1 MMPEAVGYTRI
12 SMQDQSNNSLNDQA
26 IVITEYCKAN
36 NLTLT
41 KIFTDNGKSAF
52 TFDRP
57 EWKLLEKYIRE
68 NKSIKYLVI
77 KHIDR
82 FSRAT
87 LMDALVK
94 LHEIEEKLKVKVLTV
109 SDRVDQ
115 NSNELGVQ
123 MLRTMNLIFS
133 NNERNRIQERVK
145 DGIYRSYSEG
155 RYCGMAPYGYKNSR
169 DKNGKPL
176 IQIHEEKAAH
186 IRKIFSLYKQGL
198 NPEAIRNEVIK
209 DGFNQKGNSAIQNI
223 LSNPLYAGILVLPAY
238 KGQPSREVNALHEP
252 IISKVDFYTVQPN
265 INKRTATT
273 QLSEE
278 VWLRGIVHCHCG
290 RKMTAGNSR
299 GQHGK
304 YYWYYKCSEH
314 RKDYSATKLHGQFK
328 EILEVISFSKSS
340 IEFYQANLM
349 SKIEEYQNKKGGNI
363 MRLKLALQKV
373 QKKIEDTQTRYLL
386 NPGIVE
392 PYIYSKAM
400 TELRSDESRLA
411 TDLSKTKTDTDTMV
425 AMAKELLPKLSQ
437 LSEVFCNWPLFR
449 QQLFIKVV
457 FSDALSYF
465 EGFYRTPFIHPMF
478 ADKALILKQKGLLII
493 GQPSAEFNKLRLG
506 TPEGSCSEPLDSLE
520 QLYRVFVA

>member
-1 MMPEAVGYTRI
+1 MPDAIGYCRI
-12 SMQDQSNNSLNDQA
+12 SVADQSNNSLNDQA
-26 IVITEYCKAN
+26 IVITDYCKAN

-57 EWKLLEKYIRE
+57 EWKHLEKYIKE
-68 NKSIKYLVI
+68 NKSIKYLVV

-145 DGIYRSYSEG
+145 DGIYRSYAEG
-155 RYCGMAPYGYKNSR
+155 RYCGMAPYGYKNAR
-169 DKNGKPL
+169 DHKGKPL
-176 IQIHEEKAAH
+176 IQVDEAKADH

-198 NPEAIRNEVIK
+198 NPEAIRTEVKK
-209 DGFNQKGNSAIQNI
+209 DGFNQRGNSAIRNI
-223 LSNPLYAGILVLPAY
+223 LSNPIYAGILQLPAY
-238 KGQPSREVNALHEP
+238 KGQPPREISALHEP
-252 IISKVDFYTVQPN
+252 IISKIDFYSVQTRL
-265 INKRTATT
+265 NKRTITT
-273 QLSEE
+273 QLNED
-278 VWLRGIVHCHCG
+278 VWLRGILHCHCG

-299 GQHGK
+299 GRHGK

-314 RKDYSATKLHGQFK
+314 RKDYSANKLHTQFK
-328 EILEVISFSKSS
+328 EILDTISFSKAS
-340 IEFYQANLM
+340 IEFYRANLI
-349 SKIEEYQNKKGGNI
+349 SKIEEHQNAKGGNI
-363 MRLKLALQKV
+363 MRLKLALQKI

-400 TELRSDESRLA
+400 TELRADESRLQV
-411 TDLSKTKTDTDTMV
+411 DLKKSKTDTDTMLS
-425 AMAKELLPKLSQ
+425 MANDLLPKLSH
-437 LSEVFCNWPLFR
+437 LSDVFFNWPLFR

-465 EGFYRTPFIHPMF
+465 EGVYRTLFIHPMF
-478 ADKALILKQKGLLII
+478 ADKALILKEKGLLLLE
-493 GQPSAEFNKLRLG
+493 QPSAEFDKLRLS
-506 TPEGSCSEPLDSLE
+506 TPDGSCIEPMDMLE
-520 QLYRVFVA
+520 DLYQVLVA

>member
-1 MMPEAVGYTRI
+1 MPDAIGYCRI
-12 SMQDQSNNSLNDQA
+12 SVADQSNNSLNDQS
-26 IVITEYCKAN
+26 IVITEYCKFN

-57 EWKLLEKYIRE
+57 EWKQLEKYIKE
-68 NKSIKYLVI
+68 NKSVKYLVV

-145 DGIYRSYSEG
+145 DGIYRSYAEG
-155 RYCGMAPYGYKNSR
+155 RFCGMAPYGYNNAR
-169 DKNGKPL
+169 DPKDADKPL
-176 IQIHEEKAAH
+176 IQINEEKAVH
-186 IRKIFSLYKQGL
+186 IRKIFRLYKQGL
-198 NPEAIRNEVIK
+198 NPEAIRKEVRK
-209 DGFNQKGNSAIQNI
+209 DGFKQTGNSAIQDI
-223 LSNPLYAGILVLPAY
+223 LSNPIYAGILMLPAH
-238 KGQPSREVNALHEP
+238 KGQPGREVNALHKP
-252 IISKVDFYTVQPN
+252 IISKIDFYSVQSRL
-265 INKRTATT
+265 NKRTVTT
-273 QLSEE
+273 QASED
-278 VWLRGIVHCHCG
+278 VWLRGALYCHCG

-299 GQHGK
+299 GRHGK

-314 RKDYSATKLHGQFK
+314 RKDYSATKLHTQFK
-328 EILEVISFSKSS
+328 EILDTISFSESS

-363 MRLKLALQKV
+363 MRSKLALQKI
-373 QKKIEDTQTRYLL
+373 QKKIEETQTRYLL

-392 PYIYSKAM
+392 PYIYSKAI
-400 TELRSDESRLA
+400 TELRADESRLQM
-411 TDLSKTKTDTDTMV
+411 DLSKSKTDTDTMV
-425 AMAKELLPKLSQ
+425 AMAKELLPKL
-437 LSEVFCNWPLFR
+437 
-449 QQLFIKVV
+449 
-457 FSDALSYF
+457 
-465 EGFYRTPFIHPMF
+465 
-478 ADKALILKQKGLLII
+478 
-493 GQPSAEFNKLRLG
+493 
-506 TPEGSCSEPLDSLE
+506 
-520 QLYRVFVA
+520 